1 MEDGRLEKDE
11 GWVGRGEV
19 GEEKMEGMLSG
30 KEVCH
35 DGRDKETGGTL
46 KQEKKTG

>member
-11 GWVGRGEV
+11 GWVGRGE
-19 GEEKMEGMLSG
+19 EKMEGMLSG

-35 DGRDKETGGTL
+35 VGRDKETGGTL
-46 KQEKKTG
+46 KQGKKTG

>member
-1 MEDGRLEKDE
+1 MRG
-11 GWVGRGEV
+11 GWERVRG